1 MKLFLL
7 IIILL
12 IALIASCSQGYI
24 VNMNG
29 KTLYPEGRDLFVSKC
44 NACHQLYNPNMLT
57 KAEWDSILV
66 PMKMK
71 SKISEL
77 QKNEIYKWILELKD
91 NNSLLQRNT
100 FPDSLKNQNNH
111 NIPEK

>member
-1 MKLFLL
+1 MKVI
-7 IIILL
+7 IIILCVVIIFIL
-12 IALIASCSQGYI
+12 SCSQGYI

-66 PMKMK
+66 SMKKK

-77 QKNEIYKWILELKD
+77 QKNEIYKWILEVKD
-91 NNSLLQRNT
+91 NNLLLQRNT
-100 FPDSLKNQNNH
+100 FPDSMKNQNNH
-111 NIPEK
+111 NILEK